1 VVLVVAVAVALQ
13 AVAVAVALQAVAVVA
28 VALQSQYIN
37 EDGWTLPAWI
47 NYMATLLF
55 PYYVL
60 GEIVGTISWS

>member
-13 AVAVAVALQAVAVVA
+13 AVAVALQAVAVVA
-28 VALQSQYIN
+28 VALQLQYIN

-47 NYMATLLF
+47 F

>member
-13 AVAVAVALQAVAVVA
+13 AVAVALQAVAVVA
-28 VALQSQYIN
+28 VALQLQYIN